1 MTGGVVVV
9 LGGTGRNFAAGMSG
23 GIAYVLDTDGELV
36 NRCNHEMVLLE
47 RVQDTAEAEEIQR
60 LISRHTL
67 YTDSPVGQQVLDNW
81 NEYLPK
87 FVRVI
92 PKDYKVMLE
101 QIRKFQDDGLQG
113 EAALLAAFEASTRE
127 LACSGK

>member
-1 MTGGVVVV
+1 M
-9 LGGTGRNFAAGMSG
+9 
-23 GIAYVLDTDGELV
+23 
-36 NRCNHEMVLLE
+36 
-47 RVQDTAEAEEIQR
+47 
-60 LISRHTL
+60 
-67 YTDSPVGQQVLDNW
+67 GQQVLDNW